1 VGHET
6 GPENGKVIAMTR
18 LVIVS
23 NRVADLDEGPQSGGL
38 AVAIGDA
45 LRERGGLWFGWDGT
59 IVEDDMTPGLHLS
72 RGERTTSATMP
83 LTRSEYND
91 YYLGYSNKVLWPAF
105 HYRLDLAAFETAFIE
120 GYRHV
125 NARMADTLAGLI
137 TPGDIIWVH
146 DYHLIPMA
154 TELRARSIASRI
166 GFFLHIPFPSP
177 EVLVAV
183 PEHQWLVRC
192 LFDYDVVGFQT
203 ALDAANFQRYMQDHA
218 GATIDADGRIT
229 AFGRTI
235 TARDFPIGIDVDKFR
250 AMAQTAAADA
260 QIQRLAERN
269 GGREQ
274 IIGVDR
280 LDYTKG
286 LPDRLR
292 AFRRLLELYPD
303 NLKRIALVQIAPP
316 TREEVAAYT
325 DIREELERLSGA
337 INGRF
342 ADLDWTPVR
351 YIHQHVA
358 RPTLAALFRSCKI
371 GLVTPLR
378 DGMNLVAKEYVA
390 AQDDDD
396 PGVLVLSRFAGAAED
411 LAEALIVNPYD
422 LDEVATAIQ
431 NGLTMPLAERQ
442 ERQRALL
449 KRVRTRDVKRWRADF
464 LAALADRGTRQQAAA

>member
-1 VGHET
+1 M
-6 GPENGKVIAMTR
+6 NR

-45 LRERGGLWFGWDGT
+45 LRERGGMWFGWDGT
-59 IVEDDMTPGLHLS
+59 VVEDDVVPGLHLA
-72 RGERTTSATMP
+72 RGETTISATMP
-83 LTRSEYND
+83 LTRNEYND

-120 GYRHV
+120 GYRRV
-125 NARMADTLAGLI
+125 NARMADSLAGLI
-137 TPGDIIWVH
+137 TPGDIVWVH

-154 TELRARSIASRI
+154 AELRARNITSRI

-183 PEHQWLVRC
+183 PDHEWLMRC

-203 ALDAANFQRYMQDHA
+203 ALDAANFHRYMQDYA
-218 GATIDADGRIT
+218 NATIGADGQIT
-229 AFGRTI
+229 AYGRTI
-235 TARDFPIGIDVDKFR
+235 IARDFPIGIDVDKFR
-250 AMAQTAAADA
+250 AMAQTTAADA
-260 QIQRLAERN
+260 QIQRLDEVNA
-269 GGREQ
+269 GRRQ

-292 AFRRLLELYPD
+292 AFQRLLELHPE
-303 NLKRIALVQIAPP
+303 NRKRVTLMQIAPP

-337 INGRF
+337 INGAF
-342 ADLDWTPVR
+342 ADFDWTPVR
-351 YIHQHVA
+351 YIHQVVP
-358 RPTLAALFRSCKI
+358 RPVLSALFRACKI

-378 DGMNLVAKEYVA
+378 DGMNLVAKEYIA

-422 LDEVATAIQ
+422 LDDVANAIQ
-431 NGLTMPLAERQ
+431 TALNMPLRERQ

-464 LAALADRGTRQQAAA
+464 LDALVGTEHRVIQRAAA